1 MVKFVCHDWV
11 GVAEGRRSVNGASKG
26 YWGRIVVVAKSGGR
40 FGFVASGCCFV
51 CRVGVGA
58 AVGCVRRV
66 GFGAAVGWVRRVGFG
81 AAGGWVRRVGFGA
94 AGCC

>member
-40 FGFVASGCCFV
+40 FGLGKE
-51 CRVGVGA
+51 
-58 AVGCVRRV
+58 
-66 GFGAAVGWVRRVGFG
+66 
-81 AAGGWVRRVGFGA
+81 
-94 AGCC
+94 